1 MNWSQLRINWSQLR
15 TNNPF
20 YLNSDSD
27 SDPDRTDSERRDG
40 HTPEMIAFW
49 MERDAFSFDKLDW
62 FHTIELRPK
71 YARVSFFSSFS
82 QLEPGKIRPLVTQTG
97 VPTKDIIFYNCEL
110 FVRSITIIKFDFL
123 PRKHKNS

>member
-1 MNWSQLRINWSQLR
+1 MNWSQ
-15 TNNPF
+15 NPF

-27 SDPDRTDSERRDG
+27 PDSDRTDSERRDG
-40 HTPEMIAFW
+40 HTSEMIAFW

-62 FHTIELRPK
+62 FHSIDLTPK
-71 YARVSFFSSFS
+71 YARVSFFRGTLFS
-82 QLEPGKIRPLVTQTG
+82 QLEPGKIRPLVTHTG